1 MIPTFI
7 GIVTVTFM
15 LTKMRPDPIS
25 QQMMGSEGMKAGSAS
40 RQYVDQLRKYY
51 GYDKPIYIQY
61 LYMWKNILTLD
72 FNISRIDQRK
82 VSEKIKEALPYTLTL
97 NIITIFIIY
106 LISIPL
112 GVFSGVH
119 DGSITDRI
127 ITLFLYVLYS
137 LPVFWTALILIRYL
151 AGGDFLNYFPLGG
164 WQSDYYEQFSFFEK
178 IQDLIWHLFL
188 PIAVS
193 VYGSFAF
200 LSRFVKSS
208 FLESYRSEY
217 IKYAKAKGL
226 SEHRVIYVHALKNS
240 TIPLIT
246 LMAGLLPSLFG
257 GSVIIEKIFSIPGM
271 GKLAYESI
279 YTNDETVIIAVVSIS
294 AILTM
299 IGILITDIVY
309 TVVDP
314 RISFQKSETR

>member
-15 LTKMRPDPIS
+15 LTKLRPDPIS
-25 QQMMGSEGMKAGSAS
+25 QQMMGNQGMKAGSAS
-40 RQYVDQLRKYY
+40 RQYVQQLRKYY
-51 GYDKPIYIQY
+51 GYDKPVYVQY

-72 FNISRIDQRK
+72 FNISRIDQRQ
-82 VSEKIKEALPYTLTL
+82 VSDKIKEALPYTLTL

-112 GVFSGVH
+112 GIYSAVH
-119 DGSITDRI
+119 DGTLSDRI
-127 ITLFLYVLYS
+127 ITLSLYVLYS

-151 AGGDFLNYFPLGG
+151 AGGDFLDYFPLGG
-164 WQSDYYEQFSFFEK
+164 WQSDYFHEFTFIEK

-188 PIAVS
+188 PVTVS

-200 LSRFVKSS
+200 LSKFVKSS

-217 IKYAKAKGL
+217 IKFARAKGL
-226 SEHRVIYVHALKNS
+226 SNRRIIYIHALKNS

-271 GKLAYESI
+271 GKLAFESI

-294 AILTM
+294 AVLTM

-309 TVVDP
+309 TIVDP
-314 RISFQKSETR
+314 RISFAGGKTN